1 MTNHSLKVLII
12 GAGIGGLTAAI
23 GLRQQGHNIEV
34 FERSELL
41 REYGAAMHLAPNCTA
56 LLNRFGIDPGTVGGT
71 PMRKVNTSKTRL
83 IFAKQLISRS
93 AASDIQQEHYLIHR
107 VDLHNELKRKATAIE
122 SGGHPV
128 RIRRGASVSHVDCE
142 AAALTLMDGQ
152 TISGDVVIAADG
164 VHSSTRNIIAGDDSQ
179 PFLTGKSCYRYV
191 TPISEIRKDP
201 VTAQFVESPGCCLEV
216 LGGDRSV
223 IFYPCANNT
232 SLYTGAF
239 LPMSEVGSTEKGW
252 GQAAN
257 KEKLLNSFSSFP
269 PHIRALLEK
278 APEDSVQAWNLLDC
292 PEVKRWTRG
301 RAVLFGDAAHP
312 FLPYMGQG
320 AAMAIEDAAC
330 ISALLQEG
338 TTATAIPRLLELFQN
353 YRKERVDRIAE
364 FTRRR
369 GRNFSGAE
377 GPILRVCLSILAPYE
392 RAGLPG
398 TAEEIAQIVQYCNN
412 HDEWDNTT
420 SKFKEWSARQKL

>member
-1 MTNHSLKVLII
+1 
-12 GAGIGGLTAAI
+12 
-23 GLRQQGHNIEV
+23 
-34 FERSELL
+34 
-41 REYGAAMHLAPNCTA
+41 
-56 LLNRFGIDPGTVGGT
+56 
-71 PMRKVNTSKTRL
+71 
-83 IFAKQLISRS
+83 
-93 AASDIQQEHYLIHR
+93 
-107 VDLHNELKRKATAIE
+107 
-122 SGGHPV
+122 
-128 RIRRGASVSHVDCE
+128 
-142 AAALTLMDGQ
+142 MDGQ

-164 VHSSTRNIIAGDDSQ
+164 VHSNTRNIIAGDDSQ

-239 LPMSEVGSTEKGW
+239 LPMSEVGSTEEGRVHIQRHRTIPLSESFDIGW

-269 PHIRALLEK
+269 SHIRALLEK

-301 RAVLFGDAAHP
+301 RAVLLGDAAHP

-377 GPILRVCLSILAPYE
+377 GPYPSP
-392 RAGLPG
+392 
-398 TAEEIAQIVQYCNN
+398 EEIAQIVQYCNN